1 LIARTRFITIE
12 AFLSLAALS
21 ALIGMASADEL
32 QLPPTKEGLWESH
45 TQQLIQNK
53 KYETV
58 MKICQS
64 HEVEKSMKSV
74 GESLRKQ
81 NQCSEVVTRQSANSY
96 TSESHCD
103 KGPLTGSVTKTT
115 ITYQGDTATHMEL
128 HMTNGASE
136 TVTIVDSRYLGSCPA
151 DMKPGDAVTAD
162 GTKMN
167 LGSH

>member
-1 LIARTRFITIE
+1 MTIE
-12 AFLSLAALS
+12 AFLSLAALYAS
-21 ALIGMASADEL
+21 IGIASADEL

-58 MKICQS
+58 IKICQS
-64 HEVEKSMKSV
+64 HELEKSMKSA

-81 NQCSEVVTRQSANSY
+81 NQCSELVTRQSANSY

-115 ITYQGDTATHMEL
+115 ITYQGDTASHMEM
-128 HMTNGASE
+128 HMTNGPSD

-167 LGSH
+167 LGPQ